1 MAGIGGFGVTTLLC
15 VNEVRRITARSKL
28 SGFNERLFNYR
39 PRGKNPTKS
48 LTLQD
53 LVVKLPRRV
62 PRASKARRTFFAPLT
77 RYVYQ
82 EKPIPSPASLAVLI
96 RDGSRFS
103 ALV

>member
-15 VNEVRRITARSKL
+15 VNEVRRITARSRL
-28 SGFNERLFNYR
+28 PGFNERLFNYR

-53 LVVKLPRRV
+53 LVVKLPRYV
-62 PRASKARRTFFAPLT
+62 RASEARRTFFAPLT